1 MQQEDQQEDQQ
12 KERLEG
18 GKRTYRYT
26 VGSIV
31 TWAIFRAAAV
41 IGIMMLVSEYVRWL
55 DYGTWWGATLLL
67 LYAVVLHPMQI
78 QYRIYKDETK
88 NVMEGTLC
96 STCRYF
102 EPTGVMCSKLDEHV
116 SEDHIPCNGE
126 LWEPK

>member
-1 MQQEDQQEDQQ
+1 MMQQEEQPQEQPQ
-12 KERLEG
+12 ESG
-18 GKRTYRYT
+18 GTYRYT
-26 VGSIV
+26 IGSIV
-31 TWAIFRAAAV
+31 SWAIFRAAAV
-41 IGIMMLVSEYVRWL
+41 IGIMLLVSEYVRWL

-67 LYAVVLHPMQI
+67 IYAVVLHPMQI

-116 SEDHIPCNGE
+116 SEDHIPCEGE